1 MVAGQGEPMN
11 PPASSGRKVRT
22 GLFEIDLASGEL
34 RKNGRRLPLQEQPFR
49 VLAMLLERP
58 GEVVTRQE
66 LQARLWPVDTYV
78 GFDEGLN
85 TAIRKLR
92 TVFGDSAG
100 NPRFVETL
108 PRRGYRFIAP
118 VTEAAT
124 ANELPAIVEVTRLKE
139 NKDAPVSSGQA
150 VSTPAVSL
158 LAVSI
163 PDEPVLSPG
172 GWKRSWKTAV
182 LVMALLVLAF
192 TVATYMVRTRR
203 SLGSAPAKRAMLA
216 ILPFQNLSN
225 DPKQEYFSDGL
236 TEETIT
242 DLGQLS
248 PENIGVIARTSA
260 MAYKHTDKTISQI
273 GRELGVDYIL
283 EGSVRRESGKARI
296 SAQLI
301 RVSDQTHLWAQNYDR
316 ELEDMLDVQNDLGR
330 SIAEQVSANLTPQ
343 QKVELSKKHNVNP
356 EAFDLYLK
364 GRFYWNQRTPDAV
377 KESLRYFQEATAK
390 DPNFALA
397 YAGLADAWNFSNIF
411 GVHSPRESLP
421 QAREA
426 ATRAIQLDPLLAEA
440 HAALGMEKS
449 HYEFDFPGAEREFL
463 KALEVNPNSPY
474 AHLFY
479 SNCFLMPMGR
489 KAQAIAENKRAM
501 EIDPLSLPINNFM
514 GMTYMFAGDN
524 ENAYRQFRH
533 TIAMDPSFLLAHAYF
548 SRLLFTMGRYE
559 EGIKEHEKTD
569 VLSGSSPEE
578 AAAEATVMER
588 AFKNGGEKGFWQK
601 NLELELEYDKQ
612 PGAHPSPSY
621 LASAYAEA
629 GQTDQAFGWLE
640 KAYEEREGENLTL
653 MNYEPDYKNLRSDPR
668 FSAMLRKIGL
678 PE

>member
-1 MVAGQGEPMN
+1 MVEGQGEPMN
-11 PPASSGRKVRT
+11 PPASSNRRVRT
-22 GLFEIDLASGEL
+22 GLFEIDVAAGEL

-92 TVFGDSAG
+92 IVFGDSAG

-118 VTEAAT
+118 VTEAAIAT
-124 ANELPAIVEVTRLKE
+124 DSSAIVEVTELTDD
-139 NKDAPVSSGQA
+139 KDTPVSSGQA
-150 VSTPAVSL
+150 VSTPAVSTL
-158 LAVSI
+158 H
-163 PDEPVLSPG
+163 EPVLVRAER
-172 GWKRSWKTAV
+172 KRSWKTAV
-182 LVMALLVLAF
+182 LVIALLVLAF
-192 TVATYMVRTRR
+192 TVATYIVRTRR
-203 SLGSAPAKRAMLA
+203 SVSSAPAKRAMLA

-248 PENIGVIARTSA
+248 PENLGVIARTSA

-283 EGSVRRESGKARI
+283 EGSVRREGGKARV

-316 ELEDMLDVQNDLGR
+316 ELEDLLDVQNDLGR

-343 QKVELSKKHNVNP
+343 QKVELSKKHTVNP

-377 KESLRYFQEATAK
+377 KESLRYFQDATAK

-397 YAGLADAWNFSNIF
+397 YAGLADAWNFTNIL

-489 KAQAIAENKRAM
+489 KAQAIAENRRAM

-533 TIAMDPSFLLAHAYF
+533 TIAMDPSFLLAHDYF

-588 AFKNGGEKGFWQK
+588 AFKNGGEKGFWRK
-601 NLELELEYDKQ
+601 NLELELEYDKRT
-612 PGAHPSPSY
+612 GAHPSPSY
-621 LASAYAEA
+621 LASAYAQA
-629 GQTDQAFGWLE
+629 GQADQAFGYLE
-640 KAYEEREGENLTL
+640 KAFEEREGENLTL
-653 MNYEPDYKNLRSDPR
+653 MKYEPDYKNLRGDPR

>member
-1 MVAGQGEPMN
+1 MVEGQGEPMN
-11 PPASSGRKVRT
+11 PPASSSRRVRT
-22 GLFEIDLASGEL
+22 GLFEIDVAAGEL

-92 TVFGDSAG
+92 IVFGDSAG

-118 VTEAAT
+118 VTEAAIAT
-124 ANELPAIVEVTRLKE
+124 DSSAIVEVTGLTDD
-139 NKDAPVSSGQA
+139 KDTPVSSGQA
-150 VSTPAVSL
+150 VSTPAVSTL
-158 LAVSI
+158 H
-163 PDEPVLSPG
+163 EPVLVRAER
-172 GWKRSWKTAV
+172 KRSWKTAV
-182 LVMALLVLAF
+182 LVIALLVLAF
-192 TVATYMVRTRR
+192 TVATYIVRTRR
-203 SLGSAPAKRAMLA
+203 SVSSAPAKRAMLA

-248 PENIGVIARTSA
+248 PENLGVIARTSA

-283 EGSVRRESGKARI
+283 EGSVRREGGKARV

-316 ELEDMLDVQNDLGR
+316 ELEDLLDVQNDLGR

-343 QKVELSKKHNVNP
+343 QKVELSKKHTVNP

-377 KESLRYFQEATAK
+377 KESLRYFQDATAK

-397 YAGLADAWNFSNIF
+397 YAGLADAWNFTNIL

-489 KAQAIAENKRAM
+489 KAQAIAENRRAM

-533 TIAMDPSFLLAHAYF
+533 TIAMDPSFLLAHDYF

-588 AFKNGGEKGFWQK
+588 AFKNGGEKGFWRK
-601 NLELELEYDKQ
+601 NLELELEYDKRT
-612 PGAHPSPSY
+612 GAHPSPSY
-621 LASAYAEA
+621 LASAYAQA
-629 GQTDQAFGWLE
+629 GQADQAFGYLE
-640 KAYEEREGENLTL
+640 KAFEEREGENLTL
-653 MNYEPDYKNLRSDPR
+653 MKYEPDYKNLRGDPR